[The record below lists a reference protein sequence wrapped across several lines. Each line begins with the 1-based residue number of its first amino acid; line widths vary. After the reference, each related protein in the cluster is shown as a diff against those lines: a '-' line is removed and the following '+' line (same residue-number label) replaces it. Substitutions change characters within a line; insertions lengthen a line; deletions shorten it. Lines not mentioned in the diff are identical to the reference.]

1 MIARTRTTV
10 NIDDEL
16 LREAKEATGETSIK
30 GVVEYAL
37 KEVVRRKRLE
47 KLAGLK
53 GSGVIR
59 LSSEELD
66 EMRRDD

>member
-1 MIARTRTTV
+1 MSRTTV

-16 LREAKEATGETSIK
+16 LIDAKEATGEKSIK

-37 KEVVRRKRLE
+37 REVVRRKRLE

-53 GSGVIR
+53 GSGIIR
-59 LSSEELD
+59 LSPEELD